1 MTLEGPNFQNF
12 TKEVIQNPL
21 AQNAH
26 QKFDLVTHIN
36 REDFNIQDL
45 FINRT
50 KTNLGTPIFQ
60 IIAQTS
66 FDKKKLAD
74 ILSYIKTLTRCEQKH
89 LQLNIGDTYS
99 RDKFKKEAMY
109 IIDTRGGE
117 LKDREIFG
125 EAVLN
130 IQLRDII
137 EVSGGLI
144 YITDNVRKMPALIS
158 TMSQLVFVDQEKMD
172 EREIEEVLK
181 ATSLLYYKTRIQ
193 VQIDFLTIN
202 KLSLWTKISN
212 FNKFS

>member
-50 KTNLGTPIFQ
+50 KTNLGTPVFQ
-60 IIAQTS
+60 IIAQTT

-74 ILSYIKTLTRCEQKH
+74 ILAYIKTLTKSEQKH

-99 RDKFKKEAMY
+99 RDKFKKDVMY
-109 IIDTRGGE
+109 IIDTRGTE
-117 LKDREIFG
+117 LKDRDIFG
-125 EAVLN
+125 ESILN

-137 EVSGGLI
+137 EVTGGII
-144 YITDNVRKMPALIS
+144 YITDNVKKMPALIS

-181 ATSLLYYKTRIQ
+181 ATSLLFYKTRIQ
-193 VQIDFLTIN
+193 VQVDFLAIN